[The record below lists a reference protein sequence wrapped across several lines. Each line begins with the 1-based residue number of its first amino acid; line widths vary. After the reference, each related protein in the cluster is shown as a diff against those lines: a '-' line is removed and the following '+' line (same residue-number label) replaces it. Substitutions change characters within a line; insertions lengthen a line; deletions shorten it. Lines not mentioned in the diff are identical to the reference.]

1 MQRICARQ
9 PTAQPLFGGAGA
21 GVIYGSPGANTI
33 RGEDEHQGLRAREP
47 TLTAPVGDTVGV
59 EPDIVY
65 DVWASLS
72 QLFVD
77 EQDDNGLPE
86 VQIHGIPAGRAGALW
101 DRLLRGA
108 EMSPPDATVFL
119 TADDREVPARD
130 MPDLAGR
137 AERGEVSMHV
147 VLRDVSAGGVGLPD
161 LGVSIHD
168 GELDID
174 YAVNVW
180 SPETMIAFLWLLT
193 ELRTLAPGSRLV
205 AADEAGT
212 AYDERTQTKLTSAIA
227 LLSL

>member
-1 MQRICARQ
+1 MDA
-9 PTAQPLFGGAGA
+9 
-21 GVIYGSPGANTI
+21 
-33 RGEDEHQGLRAREP
+33 
-47 TLTAPVGDTVGV
+47 
-59 EPDIVY
+59 DIVY
-65 DVWASLS
+65 DVWASLAP
-72 QLFVD
+72 LFVD
-77 EQDDNGLPE
+77 EQDDNQLPE
-86 VQIHGIPAGRAGALW
+86 VQIHGIPAGSAGALW

-119 TADDREVPARD
+119 VADERDVPARD
-130 MPDLAGR
+130 VSDLAGR

-147 VLRDVSAGGVGLPD
+147 VLCNANAGGIGLPD
-161 LGVSIHD
+161 LGVSIHE

-180 SPETMIAFLWLLT
+180 SPSTAIAFLWLLT

-212 AYDERTQTKLTSAIA
+212 ARDERTQSKLTSAIA